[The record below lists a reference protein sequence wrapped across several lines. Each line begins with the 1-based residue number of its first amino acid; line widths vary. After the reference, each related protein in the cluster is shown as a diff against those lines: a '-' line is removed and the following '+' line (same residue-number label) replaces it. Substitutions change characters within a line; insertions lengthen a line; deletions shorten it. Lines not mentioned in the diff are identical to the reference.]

1 MVLFVAWKKFSAQAY
16 NVEDVVVE
24 AARNATDS
32 IHGVSDT
39 LAQVKVIV
47 LPYNRQLYRSLN
59 STETKLNSLA
69 SVVNEKVFV
78 NKRTYQKIFKIM

>member
-32 IHGVSDT
+32 IHDVSDT

-47 LPYNRQLYRSLN
+47 LP
-59 STETKLNSLA
+59 
-69 SVVNEKVFV
+69 
-78 NKRTYQKIFKIM
+78 